1 MDLVYSNAERVAAG
15 AAAGAQ
21 AAAAAAPSWPVAL
34 GLLASAAALTVAAVV
49 FVALVVAVCLLVFV
63 VHQRGR
69 KVRALPG
76 ASDTAAIELN
86 VSSSD
91 REDAPDDF

>member
-1 MDLVYSNAERVAAG
+1 MDLVYNNAERVAAG
-15 AAAGAQ
+15 AAAGVQTAV
-21 AAAAAAPSWPVAL
+21 AAAPSWPVAIGIFAGFVTL
-34 GLLASAAALTVAAVV
+34 VIAAVL
-49 FVALVVAVCLLVFV
+49 FMAFAASIFLLVFV

-76 ASDTAAIELN
+76 ASDPAAIELN

-91 REDAPDDF
+91 REDVPDDF